1 MNDDVQNISKDD
13 VSVHKENGNISELI
27 SLILNKKDDI
37 LEDHS
42 IDDTAHKL
50 GNFESLIKTFD
61 KYDRRKEES
70 EESREKF
77 KTKRDSEKNSLIA
90 TLLDTMRNKIDFF
103 EQEMNIAREIQKN
116 MVPREMPIADGFDI
130 QGFYQP
136 SRQVGGDYYDMFA
149 TNDGMLYFVMSDV
162 SGKGLPSSLVV
173 ASMQAYISA
182 GVKNR
187 KPLPDLLHELNNF
200 LTEKLIAEKYVT
212 FFMGVLNLNDGY
224 LQYIN
229 AGHNPPY
236 IIKNNGSDIIELC
249 NGGPILGMFEDISYI
264 TGSAMLSSGDSLALF
279 TDGVV
284 EAFNMHEEEFSEERL
299 IEILKRENSRPMK
312 EVIVTI
318 YRELKSFCGEC
329 PFGDDITM
337 LLIKKI

>member
-1 MNDDVQNISKDD
+1 MGNDVQNAKQDD
-13 VSVHKENGNISELI
+13 MLVSWEEGNIQELI
-27 SLILNKKDDI
+27 SLILNKKEDI

-42 IDDTAHKL
+42 IDDTVHKL
-50 GNFESLIKTFD
+50 GNFESLLDIFD
-61 KYDRRKEES
+61 KFDRRKEES
-70 EESREKF
+70 DEIREKF
-77 KTKRDSEKNSLIA
+77 KSKRDSKKNSLLA

-116 MVPREMPIADGFDI
+116 MVPREMPFAEGFDI

-187 KPLPDLLHELNNF
+187 KPLPDLLYELNNF
-200 LTEKLIAEKYVT
+200 LTEKLISEKYVT

-224 LQYIN
+224 VQYIN

-236 IIKNNGSDIIELC
+236 IIKNNGSEIVELT

-264 TGSAMLSSGDSLALF
+264 TGSAMLGSGDLHQKRVIGFEPTTFTLA
-279 TDGVV
+279 T
-284 EAFNMHEEEFSEERL
+284 
-299 IEILKRENSRPMK
+299 
-312 EVIVTI
+312 
-318 YRELKSFCGEC
+318 
-329 PFGDDITM
+329 
-337 LLIKKI
+337 